1 MEKYNKTIERYR
13 EELEGWGFDLSSTKS
28 PRAFSTKV
36 SNESTTIHPTND
48 NEWCYYAGMPSPSA
62 YTNDLER

>member
-48 NEWCYYAGMPSPSA
+48 N
-62 YTNDLER
+62 